1 MVGAPCLLAEA
12 SSLAPQTIPLLM
24 HLTDPTLPLRDTS
37 SSLFPSR
44 LTEMICMTKV
54 FLKASHKGKRKWG
67 PQSLIQNL
75 NVN

>member
-1 MVGAPCLLAEA
+1 MVGTPCLLAEA

-24 HLTDPTLPLRDTS
+24 HLTDLTLPLRDT

-44 LTEMICMTKV
+44 LTEMIFMTKV